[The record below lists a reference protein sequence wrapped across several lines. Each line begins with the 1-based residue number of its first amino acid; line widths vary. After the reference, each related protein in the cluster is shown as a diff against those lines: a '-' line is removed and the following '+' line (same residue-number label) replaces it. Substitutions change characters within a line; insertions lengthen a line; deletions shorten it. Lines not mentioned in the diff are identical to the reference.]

1 MPGEEQRPAAGAGA
15 AGGAG
20 APAGAV
26 AGECERGQPG
36 GPPARERILEAAER
50 LFAERGFDRTSTA
63 RIAAAAG
70 VPHGLIFY
78 HFKTKMD
85 LLLAV
90 VRDSEVV
97 MMDDL
102 AALPRDRA
110 DLDRADLDR
119 ADLDRADLDRADL
132 RQAVAEI
139 WRQLSAALGKPSP
152 VRRIIFSELAV
163 HPEVRQRALALQDQ
177 ISAIV
182 SGHLARASGHGAP
195 LPEHETAARL
205 LTTSAGMAPLLEE
218 PGDTRMDPGT
228 VAALIADGIR
238 RAGS

>member
-1 MPGEEQRPAAGAGA
+1 MTAHLPGREVQMPGREPPAASAGAGA
-15 AGGAG
+15 SAQASASAGVGAG
-20 APAGAV
+20 TDDCDQGLS
-26 AGECERGQPG
+26 
-36 GPPARERILEAAER
+36 ARERILEAAER

-90 VRDSEVV
+90 VRDSEVI

-102 AALPRDRA
+102 AVLPPKG
-110 DLDRADLDR
+110 
-119 ADLDRADLDRADL
+119 ADL

-139 WRQLSAALGKPSP
+139 WRQLSGALGKPSP
-152 VRRIIFSELAV
+152 VRRIMFSELAA

-182 SGHLARASGHGAP
+182 SQHLARASGHHGEP
-195 LPEHETAARL
+195 LPEHEAAARL
-205 LTTSAGMAPLLEE
+205 LTIAAGMGPLLEE
-218 PGDTRMDPGT
+218 PGNARMDPGT

-238 RAGS
+238 AVSITG

>member
-1 MPGEEQRPAAGAGA
+1 MPGEDERPAAGVGSA
-15 AGGAG
+15 AGTGS
-20 APAGAV
+20 
-26 AGECERGQPG
+26 GQCDQTR
-36 GPPARERILEAAER
+36 PARERILEAAER

-90 VRDSEVV
+90 VRNSEIV
-97 MMDDL
+97 MMNDL
-102 AALPRDRA
+102 AAPQRDHADSGSA
-110 DLDRADLDR
+110 DLG
-119 ADLDRADLDRADL
+119 
-132 RQAVAEI
+132 QAVAEI

-163 HPEVRQRALALQDQ
+163 HQEVRQRALELQDQ
-177 ISAIV
+177 ISAVV
-182 SGHLARASGHGAP
+182 SRHLARASGHHGEP
-195 LPEHETAARL
+195 LPEHEAAARL
-205 LTTSAGMAPLLEE
+205 LTIAAGMAPLLGER
-218 PGDTRMDPGT
+218 GDTRLAPET

-238 RAGS
+238 APGGQAVR